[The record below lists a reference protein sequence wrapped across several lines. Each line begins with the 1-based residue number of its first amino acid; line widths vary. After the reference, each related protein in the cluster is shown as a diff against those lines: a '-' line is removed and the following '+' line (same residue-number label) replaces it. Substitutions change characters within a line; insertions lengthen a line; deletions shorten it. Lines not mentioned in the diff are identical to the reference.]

1 MGRQH
6 GAQLGISIAALD
18 MAPASTRSQATS
30 KVLMEPGTSAVNGA
44 LAFGTGPLVQSTKPP
59 SVLAIR
65 RVSLA
70 LGEPLQSLTLG

>member
-44 LAFGTGPLVQSTKPP
+44 LAFGTGPLVQAPSP

-65 RVSLA
+65 RVSLP